1 MIDRLAVI
9 LPAAGA
15 STRFGGGRNKLLE
28 PLNGRSVLARSA
40 GAFLARRDV
49 TLLLIATSSESAMR
63 GAMGDLAN
71 DPRVTFVPGGANRA
85 DSVRSALSQVP
96 ADIEWVAVHDAA
108 RPLVT
113 GELIDRVL
121 LAAHQHGAAAPAMAV
136 SLTIKQATGPLPA
149 KVERTVPRS
158 TLWAMQTPQV
168 ARRADL
174 LDAMNRCSLPA
185 DQITDDMQVLELAG
199 QAVWLVEGEEQNLKI
214 TTQLDLDLADRL
226 ISSNR

>member
-1 MIDRLAVI
+1 VIDRLAVI

-15 STRFGGGRNKLLE
+15 STRFGAGRNKLLE
-28 PLNGRSVLARSA
+28 SLNGRSVLARSA

-49 TLLLIATSSESAMR
+49 TLLVIATSSESAMC

-71 DPRVTFVPGGANRA
+71 DPRVKFVSGGASRA
-85 DSVRSALSQVP
+85 DSVRAALAHVP

-108 RPLVT
+108 RPLVSA
-113 GELIDRVL
+113 ELIDRVL

-136 SLTIKQATGPLPA
+136 ALTIKQATGPLPA

-158 TLWAMQTPQV
+158 SLWAMQTPQV
-168 ARRADL
+168 ARTAEL
-174 LDAMNRCSLPA
+174 LQAMDACPLPA

-199 QAVWLVEGEEQNLKI
+199 VAVWLVQGEERNLKI
-214 TTQLDLDLADRL
+214 TTQLDMDLAGRL
-226 ISSNR
+226 ID

>member
-28 PLNGRSVLARSA
+28 PLNGRTVLSRSA

-71 DPRVTFVPGGANRA
+71 DPRVKFVPGGASRA
-85 DSVRSALSQVP
+85 DSVRAALAHVP
-96 ADIEWVAVHDAA
+96 AEIEWVAVHDAA
-108 RPLVT
+108 RPLVSA
-113 GELIDRVL
+113 ELIDRVL
-121 LAAHQHGAAAPAMAV
+121 LAAQQHGAAAPAMAV
-136 SLTIKQATGPLPA
+136 SLTIKEATGPLPA

-158 TLWAMQTPQV
+158 SLWAMQTPQI
-168 ARRADL
+168 ARRAAL
-174 LDAMNRCSLPA
+174 LGAMSNCPIPA

-199 QAVWLVEGEEQNLKI
+199 QAVWLVQGEEQNLKI
-214 TTQLDLDLADRL
+214 TTQLDLELAAR
-226 ISSNR
+226 ITTSGR